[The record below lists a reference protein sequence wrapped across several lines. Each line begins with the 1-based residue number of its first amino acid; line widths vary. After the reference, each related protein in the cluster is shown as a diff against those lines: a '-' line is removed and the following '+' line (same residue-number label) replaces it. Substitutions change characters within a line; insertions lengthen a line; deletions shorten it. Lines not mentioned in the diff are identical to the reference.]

1 MRIVVLVAAVGAV
14 ASVAHAEVSDDLR
27 FCGALKAGQERL
39 ACYDAAAR
47 IAQRPRTPLQAV
59 STSAYPPM
67 EAQSSITKAAP
78 TLIEA
83 PPNKFAGTYVALGG
97 GYGVESGRSSYVSGY
112 FTSGAPFSV
121 TPSGGHGSVAVGHD
135 IAVGSGIVGLEFGG
149 RFEGESQ
156 RETAISAPFQFSAI
170 AGSASTSYS
179 FKNDIGLHLALRGG
193 LTFDD
198 LLIFGKVGVGASRIA
213 ESFASDE
220 RGIAITFCTPGVF
233 ISPCYGPVATPP
245 GLRTSNVTS
254 WVPSAL
260 LGVGVEKQWGPVF
273 GRVGADF
280 EAFNLPTT
288 TTIVGSS
295 SSAQIT
301 WVTRGTAMVGY
312 RF

>member
-1 MRIVVLVAAVGAV
+1 MRIVILVAAVGTV

-47 IAQRPRTPLQAV
+47 IAQRPRTPVQAV
-59 STSAYPPM
+59 STPTYPPM
-67 EAQSSITKAAP
+67 EAQASVTKAAP
-78 TLIEA
+78 MHIEA
-83 PPNKFAGTYVALGG
+83 PHNKFAGTYVALGG
-97 GYGVESGRSSYVSGY
+97 GYGVESSRSSYVSGT
-112 FTSGAPFSV
+112 FSGGANFSV
-121 TPSGGHGSVAVGHD
+121 APNGGHGSVAVGHD

-149 RFEGESQ
+149 RFEGESHSG
-156 RETAISAPFQFSAI
+156 TVASAPFLFSPI
-170 AGSASTSYS
+170 SGSASSSYS
-179 FKNDIGLHLALRGG
+179 FKNDIGLHLALRAG

-198 LLIFGKVGVGASRIA
+198 LLIFGKVGVGASRIS

-220 RGIAITFCTPGVF
+220 RGIAIAFCTPGVF
-233 ISPCYGPVATPP
+233 ISPCYGSVASLP

-280 EAFNLPTT
+280 EAFNLPNTT
-288 TTIVGSS
+288 TLVGSS